1 MRNMASVVATVVVVA
16 ILCLALAP
24 CARARPLQPS
34 SSRDSGLV
42 IAKCRDESFRTRGFR
57 NPEATDP
64 GVERRSLKTSSGKG
78 SKPKRSKPKQIKFGK
93 GGNPTLLGVVMGVSI
108 VVGIVLLCV
117 VFVAVTE
124 KREEDPN
131 WRVRTFLRRKLKRPY
146 TSKAGKAAKGDRE
159 LHVEKQVPE
168 AGGLDTH
175 PVKKVELAD
184 AN

>member
-124 KREEDPN
+124 KR
-131 WRVRTFLRRKLKRPY
+131 PY

-184 AN
+184 AK

>member
-1 MRNMASVVATVVVVA
+1 MRNIASVAVTVVVVA
-16 ILCLALAP
+16 VLCLALAP

-42 IAKCRDESFRTRGFR
+42 IAKCRDDSFRTREFL
-57 NPEATDP
+57 NPQ
-64 GVERRSLKTSSGKG
+64 RSLKSTSSGKG
-78 SKPKRSKPKQIKFGK
+78 SKPKRSKPKQIKLGK
-93 GGNPTLLGVVMGVSI
+93 GGNPTLLGVVIGVSI

-146 TSKAGKAAKGDRE
+146 TSKAGKAASE
-159 LHVEKQVPE
+159 LHVVEKEVRE
-168 AGGLDTH
+168 AGGLDTD
-175 PVKKVELAD
+175 PVKKVEPAD
-184 AN
+184 VQ